1 MSSWTYLD
9 RHPEISVITVCLN
22 SEATIAET
30 IASVKNQEFENYEHI
45 IFDGGSR
52 DNTLTIVEAESHPK
66 MRLIKG
72 RDSGIYDAMNQAAE
86 FAKGGVLHFL
96 NSDDLYASKFVLR
109 NVADTFFNANQKIL
123 CTGIKYFETKNPDL
137 TKRLWIPGVFSSHF
151 IKKGWHPPHPGFFCR
166 REVFDNCAGFNCKF
180 SIVADFDFMIRAC
193 LSYSNHVSVND
204 MISVRMRAGGAS
216 DQSIIATLQ
225 NNLDVCRSLREQGV
239 QVYGIFYIL
248 RRLIEKAMQVV
259 N

>member
-1 MSSWTYLD
+1 MSSLTLLD
-9 RHPEISVITVCLN
+9 RRPEISVITVCLN

-30 IASVKNQEFENYEHI
+30 IASVRNQEFSNYEHI

-52 DNTLTIVEAESHPK
+52 DNTLAIVEKEFHPN

-86 FAKGGVLHFL
+86 FAKGEVLHFL

-109 NVADTFFNANQKIL
+109 NVADTFFNADQEIL
-123 CTGIKYFETKNPDL
+123 CTGIKYFKTQNPDV
-137 TKRLWIPGVFSSHF
+137 TIRRWIPKEFSSQF

-180 SIVADFDFMIRAC
+180 RIVADFDFMIRAC
-193 LSYSNHVSVND
+193 SIYSNYVSVSD
-204 MISVRMRAGGAS
+204 MITVRMRAGGAS
-216 DQSIIATLQ
+216 DQSIFATLQ
-225 NNLDVCRSLREQGV
+225 NNLDVCRSLGEQGF
-239 QVYGIFYIL
+239 QVYRPFYIF
-248 RRLIEKAMQVV
+248 RRLIEKAIQVV
-259 N
+259 I